1 MIGLFSVS
9 KHWCGKEVGMEGEKW
24 MEIRNDGLKG
34 NELHRVRE
42 KISHRPADSETVR
55 RIAAAFGGHI
65 VCAKTYKAG

>member
-42 KISHRPADSETVR
+42 KISHRPADSEAVCPGGD
-55 RIAAAFGGHI
+55 AAGVQPERTETI
-65 VCAKTYKAG
+65 KAG